1 MLSLGHHAL
10 IIYRL
15 AVVDIEAARPYLAR
29 DWHDERAA
37 FVLLKSGA
45 SVAHIEVHRLV
56 VVVREC

>member
-15 AVVDIEAARPYLAR
+15 AIVDIEAARPYLAR

-37 FVLLKSGA
+37 FVLIT
-45 SVAHIEVHRLV
+45 SVAPIEELHRLV

>member
-15 AVVDIEAARPYLAR
+15 AIVDIEAARSYLAR

-37 FVLLKSGA
+37 FELIA
-45 SVAHIEVHRLV
+45 SVAPIELHRLV